1 MDAKSAEMSRGD
13 SPAGDRTRA
22 PWWTWGCASELGPGD
37 VANYRRFMLFTL
49 LWVAVF
55 LPLIF
60 ALKTWGEAI
69 PQAAAY
75 GLALLPTL
83 AYLAVVWSYV
93 RFLRHADELTRKIH
107 QEGMVIGFGAGVV
120 TLLGYPV
127 FEAAGAP
134 PGDLAYALMPMVL
147 AYVIGILRAQR
158 RYR

>member
-1 MDAKSAEMSRGD
+1 MDAKHMDAAHGD
-13 SPAGDRTRA
+13 TEDRTRL
-22 PWWTWGCASELGPGD
+22 PWWAWGCHGELGPGD

-60 ALKTWGEAI
+60 TLKTWGEAL

-75 GLALLPTL
+75 GLALLPTV
-83 AYLAVVWSYV
+83 AYLAVVWAYV

-134 PGDLAYALMPMVL
+134 PGDLAYALMPMIVG
-147 AYVIGILRAQR
+147 YVFGILRAQR